1 MAFISVYTAST
12 LYRVNGISNAN
23 PHDVRKYS
31 LSYIACMVSKCPS
44 LTYREHHS
52 THLHGINMHCAHEQI
67 YQECTLY
74 SNSNKTSC
82 LRYI

>member
-12 LYRVNGISNAN
+12 LYRVNGIFNAI
-23 PHDVRKYS
+23 PHDDRKYS
-31 LSYIACMVSKCPS
+31 LSCIACMVSKYPI
-44 LTYREHHS
+44 LTCEEYHS

-74 SNSNKTSC
+74 SNNKQNI
-82 LRYI
+82 RFEIY